1 MQLQDT
7 NSNLNPLY
15 IASDHKLLLSDDSH
29 LLSW

>member
-15 IASDHKLLLSDDSH
+15 IPSDYKLLLNDD
-29 LLSW
+29 LST